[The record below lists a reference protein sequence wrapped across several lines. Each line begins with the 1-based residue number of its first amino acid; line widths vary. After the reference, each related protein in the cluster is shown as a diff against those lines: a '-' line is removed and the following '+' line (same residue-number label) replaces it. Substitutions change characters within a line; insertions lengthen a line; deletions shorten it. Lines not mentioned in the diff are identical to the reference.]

1 MFSFMREEE
10 GVYDVE
16 YASSGRAKCKLCFMK
31 IENKSLRIS
40 IMVEG
45 PYGESPHW
53 YHMPCFFKKQRPKNI
68 SAIAGVDYLKPE
80 DQKKI
85 RKNIGKCSGL
95 VGHCIVK
102 LDSDCKHSTSVSTD
116 APSGPAISGKKRSK
130 AEERLLKD
138 LGNVAIK
145 PLYYV

>member
-1 MFSFMREEE
+1 MREEE

-85 RKNIGKCSGL
+85 RKNIGKCSGV

-102 LDSDCKHSTSVSTD
+102 FDPIVNIQLLFPQT
-116 APSGPAISGKKRSK
+116 
-130 AEERLLKD
+130 RLLELD
-138 LGNVAIK
+138 LALLFPARSDPRQKNVS
-145 PLYYV
+145 